1 MPLQHPCPA
10 AAQGGAD
17 AVWALPCYAGRMT
30 AAPLLLHVF
39 PTFATGGAQ
48 VRLAA
53 ILNHH
58 GQRWR
63 HAIIAMDGVTTC
75 RERLDPELDVTF
87 PEATLPKGRTLGN
100 LRRCR
105 AMLRAL
111 APDALV
117 TSNWGSIEWAM
128 ANLVPLARHV
138 HVEDG
143 LGPDEVAGQLPRRV
157 WTRRLVLRRS
167 TVVLPSRVLERIAL
181 NTWRLPRRR
190 VHYIPNGVDLARFGT
205 APPCPDGPPVIGTVA
220 ALRPEKNIGRLL
232 HAFAAVR
239 QAMPARLVVVGDGAE
254 RAGLQALAA
263 SLGVAADVRFAGHLA
278 EPRAEYAGFD
288 LFALSSDTEQ
298 MPLSILEAMAAH
310 LPVAAT
316 DVGDV
321 RGMLARENAPHIA
334 ARDAAA
340 LATAMLA
347 VLRLPDR
354 GRSIGMANRAR
365 AEAAYSQDAM
375 FTAWAAVLDGPDAK
389 D

>member
-1 MPLQHPCPA
+1 
-10 AAQGGAD
+10 
-17 AVWALPCYAGRMT
+17 MT
-30 AAPLLLHVF
+30 AVPLLLHVF

-58 GQRWR
+58 GRRWR
-63 HAIIAMDGVTTC
+63 HAIVAMDGITTC
-75 RERLDPELDVTF
+75 RERLDPGLDVTF
-87 PEATLPKGRTLGN
+87 PEVALPKGRTLGN

-105 AMLRAL
+105 AVLRAL
-111 APDALV
+111 APDVLV

-128 ANLVPLARHV
+128 ANLPPLARHV

-181 NTWRLPRRR
+181 DTWRLPHRR
-190 VHYIPNGVDLARFGT
+190 VRYIPNGVDLARFG
-205 APPCPDGPPVIGTVA
+205 AALPRPDGPPVIGTVA

-239 QAMPARLVVVGDGAE
+239 QAMPARLVVIGDGPE
-254 RAGLQALAA
+254 RIGLQALAS
-263 SLGVAADVRFAGHLA
+263 SLGIAADVRFAGHLA
-278 EPRAEYAGFD
+278 EPKAEYAGLD

-298 MPLSILEAMAAH
+298 MPLSVLEAMAAH
-310 LPVAAT
+310 LPVAAS

-321 RGMLARENAPHIA
+321 RGMLSKENAPHVV

-340 LATAMLA
+340 LAAAMLA

-354 GRSIGMANRAR
+354 GRSIGLANRAR
-365 AEAAYSQDAM
+365 VEAAYSEGAM
-375 FTAWAAVLDGPDAK
+375 FTAWAAILAGPGAK
-389 D
+389 V